1 VSGERSDMKENVDI
15 HLAAGKVYQSDPN
28 FHAVC
33 AMLGEVRRTMT
44 PLSALNMDLLRADL
58 AARARVDPSLL
69 GRAKNDRRRPLRIHV
84 VRRFPYELISSNG
97 SINQIN
103 ESMRVARDG
112 RALAISCEF
121 AAAKLFGLHI
131 ASSSNQQDFD
141 AYGLTQVRGRGV
153 LTTHAIRTLTTH
165 GVKCVK
171 SSKCGGGRKSTDEDV
186 VQYAESVDSM
196 IFIDVTSAHTFSI
209 IDLPSSDFLALLKRS
224 EKTELDPEFG
234 ELMKKM
240 KYGAFW
246 DALLKLFYLDFVE
259 VDHTQ
264 LLFQDIAASVG
275 SGTTSA
281 KEVDYLFDQI
291 KYELGHKLRIVAEVQ
306 AIMRNNPYFDGDV
319 ERMELSKRSLMLK
332 QLVADRLGRGDQQK
346 EKHAGRAGAPIVLPA
361 SAQKRRLAVGAV
373 APLGVAGS
381 QAQRQAAI

>member
-1 VSGERSDMKENVDI
+1 MSDCIDI
-15 HLAAGKVYQSDPN
+15 HLQSGKVYQSDPN
-28 FHAVC
+28 FQSVC
-33 AMLGEVRRTMT
+33 SMLSNVRHTMA
-44 PLSALNMDLLRADL
+44 PLSALDMGLLRRDL
-58 AARARVDPSLL
+58 AVRAKVDVSLFD
-69 GRAKNDRRRPLRIHV
+69 RAKNDKRQPLRIHV

-141 AYGLTQVRGRGV
+141 AYGLTEIKGRGV

-186 VQYAESVDSM
+186 VQYAASVDSM

-209 IDLPSSDFLALLKRS
+209 IDMQSQDFLALLKRS
-224 EKTELDPEFG
+224 EKTEIGPEFG

-246 DALLKLFYLDFVE
+246 DAVLKLFYLEFVE
-259 VDHTQ
+259 IDHTK

-275 SGTTSA
+275 SGTTST
-281 KEVDYLFDQI
+281 KEVDYLFEQI

-306 AIMRNNPYFDGDV
+306 ALMRNNPYFDGDV
-319 ERMELSKRSLMLK
+319 ERMGFAKRSLMLK
-332 QLVADRLGRGDQQK
+332 QLIAAELERASEQK
-346 EKHAGRAGAPIVLPA
+346 EKQSGKGGTVIALAPAAQRRAPA
-361 SAQKRRLAVGAV
+361 RRLAPVLQLVSG
-373 APLGVAGS
+373 
-381 QAQRQAAI
+381 